1 MQEKSD
7 LELTDM
13 FREDAVNVAN
23 CWEGEDTMEHIYT
36 QIEIHRETDRYR
48 HRDKHRETK
57 TERQR
62 ERGRQTAKHKERKGT
77 QVRFHPGG
85 RMAVTIRLLN

>member
-1 MQEKSD
+1 VQEKSD

-62 ERGRQTAKHKERKGT
+62 ERQTDSQTQREKGDAGAFSSGR
-77 QVRFHPGG
+77 
-85 RMAVTIRLLN
+85 